1 VSLVQRLLERHRVAD
16 LTVAVEKA
24 LRQRVHTRDGLVQFL
39 PDGTPW
45 QRTTFS
51 LAGHPHLR
59 LVQIS
64 QADVRE
70 HTRCRGKEYRHDR
83 EQVPSVAAALS
94 QAVEVADDAAGV
106 CDRGGQLYEGPL

>member
-1 VSLVQRLLERHRVAD
+1 
-16 LTVAVEKA
+16 VAVEKA

-39 PDGTPW
+39 PDGMPW
-45 QRTTFS
+45 QQTTFS

-70 HTRCRGKEYRHDR
+70 HTQLPG
-83 EQVPSVAAALS
+83 QGVPA
-94 QAVEVADDAAGV
+94 
-106 CDRGGQLYEGPL
+106 